1 VTDSNDLQ
9 GGASPAVLSLE
20 IHFSAIGVYQALHGN
35 QQATL
40 VEFQDSELLTDET
53 MSNHRL
59 LIIPLFLGIL
69 PFNGA
74 AQDAPDPKQA
84 ELEMSVHVWSMTGVE
99 LEELISKA
107 QSGDAQAQY
116 WVGIKCEEGQ
126 LESMDPQE
134 STDMVLEICATGFR
148 ACTAKVRQA
157 GGGQQSS

>member
-1 VTDSNDLQ
+1 MLAADCRAGHLVFWRF
-9 GGASPAVLSLE
+9 
-20 IHFSAIGVYQALHGN
+20 HFDGNRVYQALHGN

-116 WVGIKCEEGQ
+116 WVGIKWEEGQ
-126 LESMDPQE
+126 LESMDPKKAPTWFLKSAQ
-134 STDMVLEICATGFR
+134 
-148 ACTAKVRQA
+148 
-157 GGGQQSS
+157 